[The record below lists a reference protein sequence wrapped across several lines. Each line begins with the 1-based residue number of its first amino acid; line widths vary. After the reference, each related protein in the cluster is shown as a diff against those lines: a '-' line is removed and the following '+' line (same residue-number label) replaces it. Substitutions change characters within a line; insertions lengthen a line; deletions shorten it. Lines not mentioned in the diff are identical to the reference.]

1 MDLNFVIR
9 KSLTKMSPGLEPSR
23 GCFPVNETLFGA
35 RVAPAPSCSQV
46 RLSADTA
53 VRYCSCDTDLC
64 NVNLYNFSEF
74 SLLSMEETRV
84 KRHRVDVPDSFMF
97 PFEENTNTELS
108 IFSESD
114 DPSVRGVK
122 CYDCGSLFSH
132 ASPHCPEFDA
142 GNATQQRRC
151 QPGQVCLL
159 YQWSHGDRH
168 ETGEAWSM
176 QISRVLED
184 SSRSMVNFSKCK
196 NAQNTDFDE
205 MIRNKKGVEF
215 AYQD

>member
-1 MDLNFVIR
+1 MELSFVSR

-142 GNATQQRRC
+142 ANETQQRRC
-151 QPGQVCLL
+151 EPGQVCLL
-159 YQWSHGDRH
+159 YQWSHPGH
-168 ETGEAWSM
+168 QTGEAWSM
-176 QISRVLED
+176 QIYRLCGD
-184 SSRSMVNFSKCK
+184 SSRSMVDFSKYQ
-196 NAQNTDFDE
+196 NAQNTNFDG
-205 MIRNKKGVEF
+205 MIRN
-215 AYQD
+215 